1 MKKIN
6 NLFYLLI
13 AVSLTGFAQ
22 NVGIN
27 NTGTTPNSST
37 ILDLNTGN
45 NYTSPNG
52 KGLLLPNVA
61 LTSTSDAVTIASPA
75 PSLLI
80 YNTATVSNV
89 TPGYY
94 YNSGTPASPVWSRF
108 TGGMQTYGV
117 YATRT
122 NINSAAGTYKAI
134 TGLSQAI
141 TLTNA
146 INIVIILA
154 NGAVETQSTSSSG
167 GSAARI
173 GIHQNG
179 TLITGGTQ
187 TVDIANTNGLIQI
200 VAPFSISY
208 FTTLTPGTYTFD
220 VRAMNYTSGFSNFY
234 AGGSQTSSTNEGNL
248 TIMVFPQ

>member
-6 NLFYLLI
+6 YLFYLWI
-13 AVSLTGFAQ
+13 AAIPGFAQ
-22 NVGIN
+22 NIGIN
-27 NTGTTPNSST
+27 NTGTTPNNST

-52 KGLLLPNVA
+52 KGLLLPNIA

-75 PSLLI
+75 TSLLI

-94 YNSGTPASPVWSRF
+94 YNSGTPAVPVWSRF

-117 YATRT
+117 YSTRT
-122 NINSAAGTYKAI
+122 NINSAVGTYKAI
-134 TGLSQAI
+134 TGLSQTI

-146 INIVIILA
+146 TNIVIILA
-154 NGAVETQSTSSSG
+154 NGAVETQSTSGSG
-167 GSAARI
+167 GSATRM

-179 TLITGGTQ
+179 VLITGGTQ
-187 TVDIANTNGLIQI
+187 TVDVANTSGVTQV

-208 FTTLTPGTYTFD
+208 FTTLTPGVYTFD
-220 VRAMNYTSGFSNFY
+220 VRAMNYTGGFSNFY